1 MNLKVY
7 PCFCIQMDT
16 KSWIA
21 YILFVD
27 KYIYTLYE
35 KDIGYPRYVSEV
47 GYTNTDR
54 P

>member
-1 MNLKVY
+1 ME
-7 PCFCIQMDT
+7 DT
-16 KSWIA
+16 IFLISIRE
-21 YILFVD
+21 
-27 KYIYTLYE
+27 YIYTLYE